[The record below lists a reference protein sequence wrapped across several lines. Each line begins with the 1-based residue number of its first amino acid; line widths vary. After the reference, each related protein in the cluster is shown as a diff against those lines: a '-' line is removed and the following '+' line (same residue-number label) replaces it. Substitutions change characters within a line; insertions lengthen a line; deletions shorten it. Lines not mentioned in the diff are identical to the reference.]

1 MRAQLSACS
10 ENCGSLAASGL
21 LMVVSQMGGFPS
33 TSSRSL
39 EGKTCQSAPALPA
52 LCPTMYKFRANLEG
66 VWQTDKKGIL
76 LKISSSQLGI
86 PRLEFL
92 SHRWV
97 EQHLAFQIVSVCWVL
112 LSSQFLGL
120 WVTSILTCW
129 NCYVKSEW
137 KVAEVEVSEV
147 LPDS

>member
-21 LMVVSQMGGFPS
+21 LMAVSQMGGFPS

-66 VWQTDKKGIL
+66 MVDRQKKASCSRFPVLSWEYRDLNFSATDG
-76 LKISSSQLGI
+76 
-86 PRLEFL
+86 
-92 SHRWV
+92 
-97 EQHLAFQIVSVCWVL
+97 
-112 LSSQFLGL
+112 LSS
-120 WVTSILTCW
+120 T
-129 NCYVKSEW
+129 
-137 KVAEVEVSEV
+137 
-147 LPDS
+147 